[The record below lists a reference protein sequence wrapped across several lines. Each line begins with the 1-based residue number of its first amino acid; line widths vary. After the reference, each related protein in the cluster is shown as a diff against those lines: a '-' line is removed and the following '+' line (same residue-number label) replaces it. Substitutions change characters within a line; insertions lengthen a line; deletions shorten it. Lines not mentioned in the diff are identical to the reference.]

1 MGMRQRKIFVRVG
14 SAGWQGRG
22 SGFLSVSGFAASLAF
37 LACCALPPLLAAV
50 GLAGAWTLN
59 MQVLLGPHERAL
71 LWLSVGSLG
80 LGAVL
85 WAWQLQRSWRA
96 GVPVGHIG
104 RQALTLFMLMLGS
117 ALTWL
122 AVHPG

>member
-1 MGMRQRKIFVRVG
+1 MKQRKIFVRVG

-22 SGFLSVSGFAASLAF
+22 SGFLAVSGFAASLAL
-37 LACCALPPLLAAV
+37 LACCALPPLLAAA

-59 MQVLLGPHERAL
+59 LQGLLGPHERAL

-80 LGAVL
+80 LGAVP
-85 WAWQLQRSWRA
+85 WARQLQRSLKA
-96 GVPVGHIG
+96 GVPIGHIG
-104 RQALTLFMLMLGS
+104 RQAVTLFMLMLGS

-122 AVHPG
+122 TVHPG

>member
-22 SGFLSVSGFAASLAF
+22 SGFLSLSGFAASLAC

-59 MQVLLGPHERAL
+59 LQFLLGPHERVL

-80 LGAVL
+80 FGAVL
-85 WAWQLQRSWRA
+85 WSWQLQRSWRA

-104 RQALTLFMLMLGS
+104 RQTLTLFMLMLGS

-122 AVHPG
+122 AVHPA